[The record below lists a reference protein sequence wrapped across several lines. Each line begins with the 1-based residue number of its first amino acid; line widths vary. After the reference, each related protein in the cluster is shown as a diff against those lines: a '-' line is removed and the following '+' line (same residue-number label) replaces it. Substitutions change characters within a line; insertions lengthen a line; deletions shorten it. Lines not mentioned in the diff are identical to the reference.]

1 MRTIATALLICGL
14 ALAQG
19 PGGGGGGGGRGGGG
33 GGMGEGGGMRGPMSP
48 AERERM
54 MFDMVCD
61 QLDLKKDQKKQF
73 RGILDKG
80 RETVLPFH
88 QDSNKARALIRNAV
102 KSGGDPTPL
111 FQAFGGVQ
119 AELVA
124 AEAKIYGEALAM
136 LTDGQKKKADILY
149 AMIPQL
155 TAPARA
161 GR

>member
-1 MRTIATALLICGL
+1 
-14 ALAQG
+14 
-19 PGGGGGGGGRGGGG
+19 
-33 GGMGEGGGMRGPMSP
+33 MRGPMSS
-48 AERERM
+48 AERERI
-54 MFDMVCD
+54 MFDLICD

-73 RGILDKG
+73 KGILDKG

-102 KSGGDPTPL
+102 KSGGDAAPL
-111 FQAFGGVQ
+111 FEAFGGVQ

-124 AEAKIYGEALAM
+124 AEAKIYGEVLAM
-136 LTDGQKKKADILY
+136 LSDGQKKKADTLY

-155 TAPARA
+155 TAPSRA

>member
-1 MRTIATALLICGL
+1 
-14 ALAQG
+14 
-19 PGGGGGGGGRGGGG
+19 
-33 GGMGEGGGMRGPMSP
+33 MGEGGGMRGPMSP

-54 MFDMVCD
+54 MFESVCD
-61 QLDLKKDQKKQF
+61 QLDLTKDQKKQF
-73 RGILDKG
+73 KGILDKG

-88 QDSNKARALIRNAV
+88 QDSNKARALIRKAV
-102 KSGGDPTPL
+102 KSGGDPKPL

-155 TAPARA
+155 TAPARV

>member
-1 MRTIATALLICGL
+1 
-14 ALAQG
+14 
-19 PGGGGGGGGRGGGG
+19 
-33 GGMGEGGGMRGPMSP
+33 MGEGGGMRGPMSP

-54 MFDMVCD
+54 MFESVCD

-73 RGILDKG
+73 KGILDKG

-136 LTDGQKKKADILY
+136 LTDGEKKKADILY

-155 TAPARA
+155 TAPARV